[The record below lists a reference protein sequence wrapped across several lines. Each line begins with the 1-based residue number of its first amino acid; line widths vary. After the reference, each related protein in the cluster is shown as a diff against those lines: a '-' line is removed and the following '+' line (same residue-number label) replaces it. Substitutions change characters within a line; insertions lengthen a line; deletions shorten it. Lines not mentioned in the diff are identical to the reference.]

1 MITVTN
7 YRQVSN
13 IAVHHLDRPLWS
25 SIIIIITVII
35 IITIIIIMIIK
46 E

>member
-13 IAVHHLDRPLWS
+13 IAAHHLDRPLWS
-25 SIIIIITVII
+25 CIIIIIITVII
-35 IITIIIIMIIK
+35 IIIIIIIIIK

>member
-13 IAVHHLDRPLWS
+13 IAAHHLDRPLWS
-25 SIIIIITVII
+25 CIIIIIIIITVNII
-35 IITIIIIMIIK
+35 IIIIIIK